1 MLKKITG
8 WGFVL
13 IALLGLGAANAA
25 PDVTI
30 KELWVSLPTQQV
42 SLVYQADLG
51 FPLGE
56 RGAQSVLDCK
66 TGQVT
71 TRGYDLGART
81 NRPDQAPEDREGA
94 SGLLALKVV
103 NTGRGVLNITRSG
116 RAIRFTCQ
124 GGKVVMDLSGYA
136 TFSRG
141 QALDRDAVANV
152 GIQTTGGMFPTA
164 LNIPGF
170 QAIRGDDTMGTVSL
184 QLQFNGPSIGTPDHL
199 VGVGTSRVWSE
210 YPREGLFLLETD
222 GKTLRPL
229 VYGGREVGLKK
240 AVPIKT
246 GKGGTTL
253 TFFYAP
259 DYTKSDNWQKT
270 TFNFG
275 NFQANTTSLTKPSA
289 LVFGK

>member
-1 MLKKITG
+1 MPKKITG
-8 WGFVL
+8 RSLVL
-13 IALLGLGAANAA
+13 LSLLGLGTANAA
-25 PDVTI
+25 PYVTI

-103 NTGRGVLNITRSG
+103 NTGKGVLNITRNG

-124 GGKVVMDLSGYA
+124 GGKVVTDLSGYA
-136 TFSRG
+136 TFNRG

-164 LNIPGF
+164 LDIPGF
-170 QAIRGDDTMGTVSL
+170 QAIRGDDTMGTGSL
-184 QLQFNGPSIGTPDHL
+184 QLQFNGPSIGDPDHL

-210 YPREGLFLLETD
+210 YPKEGLFLLEAD

-253 TFFYAP
+253 TFFYSP

-270 TFNFG
+270 TFDFST
-275 NFQANTTSLTKPSA
+275 FRVTTIRLTKLSA
-289 LVFGK
+289 LVFSK